1 MISWLI
7 KRILR
12 NHLTVKVR
20 FVNNNGLSRNKIVTS
35 VLWDDNIIKQYESE
49 L

>member
-12 NHLTVKVR
+12 NHLTVKVKYI
-20 FVNNNGLSRNKIVTS
+20 NNNGLSRNKLVTS
-35 VLWDDNIIKQYESE
+35 VLWDDNVIKQYESYI
-49 L
+49 